1 MRLSSKCFTYIN
13 NVMFIGDFPTNRS
26 KRSETQGKSM
36 LLADGRV
43 TLGTGGFLINL
54 MTREGDKRLGHSVRE
69 RTRS

>member
-1 MRLSSKCFTYIN
+1 MRHSSKCFTYIN
-13 NVMFIGDFPTNRS
+13 NVMFIGDFPTNIS

-43 TLGTGGFLINL
+43 TLGTGLINL
-54 MTREGDKRLGHSVRE
+54 MTCEGDKRLGHSVRE